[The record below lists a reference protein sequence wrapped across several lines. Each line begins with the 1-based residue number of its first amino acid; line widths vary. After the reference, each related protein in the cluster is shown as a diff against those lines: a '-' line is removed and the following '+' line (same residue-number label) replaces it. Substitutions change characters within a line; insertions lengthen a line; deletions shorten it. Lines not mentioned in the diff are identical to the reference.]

1 MGTVTLLDKR
11 SEDVSA
17 LFRQIADDAEAGK
30 ISGAIVICEYDHG
43 YTLDL
48 PGVFSQFPEDI
59 VQVVGRLAV
68 AQHIF
73 SSMFTA
79 PEEE

>member
-11 SEDVSA
+11 SENVA
-17 LFRQIADDAEAGK
+17 TLFKQIAKDAEAGK
-30 ISGAIVICEYDHG
+30 VSGAIVVCEYDEC

-48 PGVFSQFPEDI
+48 PGVFSQHPDDV
-59 VQVVGRLAV
+59 VQVIGRLAV

-73 SSMFTA
+73 SSMFTSS
-79 PEEE
+79 EE